1 MSGWMH
7 TFTMAAVP
15 LTITAILAVLL
26 GIWIGRGLR
35 RTEPTAASA
44 TVAPDD
50 TPTAVLPVAAEDASG
65 APDPESDNPSAEPT
79 TFPDQPDLGEQLLAA
94 EERIAVLAG
103 RLESENKRHQ
113 IEFGRLESGALAA
126 LDGAIA
132 KGNARAIELGDAL
145 DEMRKRTR
153 LMQGQIEYWT
163 RRSETLEQFLSER
176 DARLA
181 EITAE
186 LDNSRRE
193 QG

>member
-35 RTEPTAASA
+35 RSDPAATAA
-44 TVAPDD
+44 VAPDD
-50 TPTAVLPVAAEDASG
+50 TPTAVLPVAAPA
-65 APDPESDNPSAEPT
+65 APDAAESAPQDGPEEPT
-79 TFPDQPDLGEQLLAA
+79 TFPEQPDLAEQLVAA

-145 DEMRKRTR
+145 DEMRKRSR

-193 QG
+193 Q